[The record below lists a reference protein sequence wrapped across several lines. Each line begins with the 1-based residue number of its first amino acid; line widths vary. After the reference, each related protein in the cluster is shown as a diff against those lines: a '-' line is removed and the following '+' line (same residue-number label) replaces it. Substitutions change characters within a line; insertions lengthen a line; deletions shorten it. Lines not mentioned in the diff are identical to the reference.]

1 MNVVNEEDQSK
12 NKINPKKHKTMRKFR
27 KFKKRMYKKY
37 KKRGYKQKY
46 IKVARGGI
54 RL

>member
-1 MNVVNEEDQSK
+1 M
-12 NKINPKKHKTMRKFR
+12 KKFKKFKKFR
-27 KFKKRMYKKY
+27 KMYKKY

>member
-1 MNVVNEEDQSK
+1 
-12 NKINPKKHKTMRKFR
+12 MRKFR